1 MNDEHRM
8 ADAMDLSFPMPV
20 NGGTAKAASTD
31 AGRTPGGVA
40 PTDDVV
46 PTSVVVPTGDATP
59 NASDGSGMTA
69 DTATPAYTADADR
82 QADMSSLLD
91 APHPT
96 SPTLP
101 PIVRANRGDIVDTAW
116 DIPSIEFPEPEPEPA
131 PKDGPRHAPAKGAY
145 STAQLRRMQQ
155 NSAEASTRAMPLSEV
170 AGERTEVMGDD
181 APTAVLSGD
190 TSASATA
197 VIPGSGSTAATAVFP
212 GGDVLSS
219 TRLFPGSMDPTSPR
233 TAQSR
238 DERLSGL
245 EFSTMPP
252 AIAHRLP
259 DEVPQPP
266 EEPRKRSKTPVIIG
280 VIVAIAVVAAA
291 IAGVLVWRNG
301 QSEADHAAAL
311 AACTKSSSEANDA
324 RVALDAA
331 LKDAQDASALTADQV
346 ADSATLDTLKQAI
359 EDADALDEVAACG
372 ADLSAADL
380 DAHARSN
387 GTLAE
392 QFTSAADN
400 VTKAAKAVTDSR
412 DAKTASDTKAAQD
425 DLQTAVGEAQTL
437 LDNSLWAVADNTT
450 RVALEQAIDIANTAL
465 QSGDADLKTLE
476 DAQEELQR
484 AVDGVNES
492 MEELAAINAGQQAPS
507 QYQQYTYGNNGY
519 GTYDPYGTGAGTG
532 GPSAQQPDR
541 ETDDTDTDS
550 EPTDPEPTDP
560 EPDSSPSANSDTTSD
575 STQQAETN

>member
-69 DTATPAYTADADR
+69 DTAT
-82 QADMSSLLD
+82 
-91 APHPT
+91 
-96 SPTLP
+96 

-212 GGDVLSS
+212 G
-219 TRLFPGSMDPTSPR
+219 SMDPTSPR

-238 DERLSGL
+238 DERLDDL

-301 QSEADHAAAL
+301 QSEADHASAL

-324 RVALDAA
+324 RAALDAA

-412 DAKTASDTKAAQD
+412 VAKTASDT
-425 DLQTAVGEAQTL
+425 
-437 LDNSLWAVADNTT
+437 
-450 RVALEQAIDIANTAL
+450 
-465 QSGDADLKTLE
+465 
-476 DAQEELQR
+476 
-484 AVDGVNES
+484 
-492 MEELAAINAGQQAPS
+492 
-507 QYQQYTYGNNGY
+507 
-519 GTYDPYGTGAGTG
+519 
-532 GPSAQQPDR
+532 
-541 ETDDTDTDS
+541 
-550 EPTDPEPTDP
+550 
-560 EPDSSPSANSDTTSD
+560 
-575 STQQAETN
+575 

>member
-20 NGGTAKAASTD
+20 NGGTVKAASTD

-46 PTSVVVPTGDATP
+46 PTSGVAPTGTATS

-69 DTATPAYTADADR
+69 DAATPAYTSATAEADR
-82 QADMSSLLD
+82 QADMPSSLD
-91 APHPT
+91 APHLT

-116 DIPSIEFPEPEPEPA
+116 DIPSVEFPEPEPEPA

-155 NSAEASTRAMPLSEV
+155 NSAETTTRAIPLSEV
-170 AGERTEVMGDD
+170 AGERTEVMGGD

-197 VIPGSGSTAATAVFP
+197 VIPDSGSTAATAVFP

-219 TRLFPGSMDPTSPR
+219 TRLFPGSMDPTSSR

-301 QSEADHAAAL
+301 QSEADHASAL

-324 RVALDAA
+324 RAALDAA

-392 QFTSAADN
+392 QFTSAADD

-425 DLQTAVGEAQTL
+425 DLQTAVAEAQTL

-519 GTYDPYGTGAGTG
+519 GTYDPYGTGAVTG
-532 GPSAQQPDR
+532 GPSTQQSDR
-541 ETDDTDTDS
+541 ETDETDTDPEQTGPGS
-550 EPTDPEPTDP
+550 EPT
-560 EPDSSPSANSDTTSD
+560 PSAEPNPTSNSD
-575 STQQAETN
+575 QQAETN

>member
-69 DTATPAYTADADR
+69 DTAT
-82 QADMSSLLD
+82 
-91 APHPT
+91 
-96 SPTLP
+96 

-219 TRLFPGSMDPTSPR
+219 TRLFPGSMDPTPR

-301 QSEADHAAAL
+301 QSEADHASAF

-532 GPSAQQPDR
+532 GPSAQQTDGDA
-541 ETDDTDTDS
+541 DDTDTDPKPTDP

-560 EPDSSPSANSDTTSD
+560 EPDSPPSANSDTTSD
-575 STQQAETN
+575 STRQAETN

>member
-31 AGRTPGGVA
+31 AGRMPGGVA

-59 NASDGSGMTA
+59 NASDDSGMTA
-69 DTATPAYTADADR
+69 DTAT
-82 QADMSSLLD
+82 
-91 APHPT
+91 
-96 SPTLP
+96 

-219 TRLFPGSMDPTSPR
+219 TRLFPGSMDPTPR

-324 RVALDAA
+324 RAALDAA

-425 DLQTAVGEAQTL
+425 DLQTAVTEAQTL

-519 GTYDPYGTGAGTG
+519 GTYDPSGTGAGTA

-541 ETDDTDTDS
+541 ETNETD
-550 EPTDPEPTDP
+550 TDPEPTDP
-560 EPDSSPSANSDTTSD
+560 EQTDPESSSSVNQDPTSD

>member
-31 AGRTPGGVA
+31 AGRMPGGVA

-59 NASDGSGMTA
+59 NASDDSGMTA
-69 DTATPAYTADADR
+69 DTAT
-82 QADMSSLLD
+82 
-91 APHPT
+91 
-96 SPTLP
+96 

-170 AGERTEVMGDD
+170 AGERTEVMGGD

-219 TRLFPGSMDPTSPR
+219 TRLFPGSMDPTPR

-324 RVALDAA
+324 RAALDAA

-425 DLQTAVGEAQTL
+425 DLQTAVTEAQTL

-519 GTYDPYGTGAGTG
+519 GTYDPSGTGAGTA

-541 ETDDTDTDS
+541 ETNETD
-550 EPTDPEPTDP
+550 TDPEPTDP
-560 EPDSSPSANSDTTSD
+560 EQTDPESSSSVNQDPTSD